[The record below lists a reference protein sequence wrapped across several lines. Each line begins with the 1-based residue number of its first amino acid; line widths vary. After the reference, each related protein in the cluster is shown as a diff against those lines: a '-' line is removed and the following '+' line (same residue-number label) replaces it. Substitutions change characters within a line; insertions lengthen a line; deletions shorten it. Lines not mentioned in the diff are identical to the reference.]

1 MEALRNYFERFIKLS
16 DDEWQ
21 DFQICLTKE
30 VVHKKNLILKKNE
43 QCDFLAFVQKGIFRF
58 YSFNDR
64 LARITAFFF
73 PGDFVTNYR
82 SFLTGK
88 LHRIRTDNGPEFIAG
103 LTAEWSKMQ
112 GINFQYIQPGKPMQ
126 NEFIVRFNGT
136 YRRNVLGA
144 HLFETLNEARDITD
158 EFVYDYNNHIPHD
171 SLGGLSPV
179 MFKQKNQI
187 LQDPPPEEAPVML
200 NLSANKLNKKSTFV

>member
-73 PGDFVTNYR
+73 P
-82 SFLTGK
+82 
-88 LHRIRTDNGPEFIAG
+88 
-103 LTAEWSKMQ
+103 
-112 GINFQYIQPGKPMQ
+112 
-126 NEFIVRFNGT
+126 
-136 YRRNVLGA
+136 
-144 HLFETLNEARDITD
+144 
-158 EFVYDYNNHIPHD
+158 
-171 SLGGLSPV
+171 
-179 MFKQKNQI
+179 
-187 LQDPPPEEAPVML
+187 
-200 NLSANKLNKKSTFV
+200 